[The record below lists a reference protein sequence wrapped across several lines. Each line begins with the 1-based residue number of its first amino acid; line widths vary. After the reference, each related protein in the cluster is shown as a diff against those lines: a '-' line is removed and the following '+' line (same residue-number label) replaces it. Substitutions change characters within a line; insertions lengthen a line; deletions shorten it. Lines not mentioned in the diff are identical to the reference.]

1 MVTQMDVA
9 RRAGVSRRTVSNVV
23 TDFPYVKTEVRERVQ
38 RAIVELG
45 YVPNRAAQRLR
56 TGRSGVIALLV
67 PEVGVGYFGEIGNLI
82 IEAAAARGVG
92 TIVAQTRGSRT
103 RELQEIERVLAL
115 QPDGLILSPL
125 GLTAEDLESIQTRCP
140 VSLIGE
146 HFLGSADSAVAI
158 DNVSA
163 ARELVSHLLSLGR
176 RNIAFLGMTDDA
188 PRFMSLRHDG
198 YVAALQEFGVE
209 PAGDIRTDAYEF
221 IDGFTSGTLLA
232 ERIRAGAEI
241 DAVFCVTD
249 ELAIGVIRALH
260 DAGLHVPGDVAVAGF
275 DDIAEGRYST
285 PRLTTVSPDKEQ
297 IARRA
302 LAVLLDGPAPASAIE
317 YRLSIR
323 ESSAGVGLS

>member
-1 MVTQMDVA
+1 MDVA

-23 TDFPYVKTEVRERVQ
+23 TDFPYVKSEVRDRVQ

-45 YVPNRAAQRLR
+45 YVPNRAAQQLR

-103 RELQEIERVLAL
+103 RELQEMERVLAL

-176 RNIAFLGMTDDA
+176 RNIAFLGMTDDD

-198 YVAALQEFGVE
+198 YVAALKDFGAE

-221 IDGFTSGTLLA
+221 IDGFTSGSLLA
-232 ERIRAGAEI
+232 ERIRSGTQI

-302 LAVLLDGPAPASAIE
+302 LAVLLDGPAPAGAIA

-323 ESSAGVGLS
+323 ESSAGAGLG